1 MQDHRHARLVINKA
15 EERAGRR
22 GRWYLPNKQGVLTVC
37 MGDLADATI
46 VIGILAQ
53 VFFLEYYGLGRYL
66 NWVITGMIC
75 VRALF
80 SGWKYSGRALLLGL
94 ITVAGW
100 LSGALLGGNMETF
113 RANILLLLYPFVYT
127 LYFFLLVTNKRD
139 FLLGLFDAGFPVFN
153 AILLLNMAIMFIQYS
168 THGMIAA
175 TTNDISYFEDNISG
189 LFSYASV
196 HAVPFT
202 LHSSCSTT
210 SSGLGGFGVLS
221 GHPLPSLT
229 TSALSSCPSIL
240 RHSTIIRRSS

>member
-113 RANILLLLYPFVYT
+113 RRIFCCSSTRLSIRFTSFFWSLT
-127 LYFFLLVTNKRD
+127 RGIFFLDSLMQ
-139 FLLGLFDAGFPVFN
+139 VFRS
-153 AILLLNMAIMFIQYS
+153 S
-168 THGMIAA
+168 TP
-175 TTNDISYFEDNISG
+175 YC
-189 LFSYASV
+189 FSIWR
-196 HAVPFT
+196 
-202 LHSSCSTT
+202 SC
-210 SSGLGGFGVLS
+210 
-221 GHPLPSLT
+221 
-229 TSALSSCPSIL
+229 LSSTLPMG
-240 RHSTIIRRSS
+240 

>member
-100 LSGALLGGNMETF
+100 LFGWQYGN
-113 RANILLLLYPFVYT
+113 V
-127 LYFFLLVTNKRD
+127 
-139 FLLGLFDAGFPVFN
+139 
-153 AILLLNMAIMFIQYS
+153 
-168 THGMIAA
+168 
-175 TTNDISYFEDNISG
+175 
-189 LFSYASV
+189 
-196 HAVPFT
+196 
-202 LHSSCSTT
+202 
-210 SSGLGGFGVLS
+210 
-221 GHPLPSLT
+221 
-229 TSALSSCPSIL
+229 
-240 RHSTIIRRSS
+240 